1 MASKRNPL
9 NWRYVGD
16 TTRHVL
22 ESFSYQYTVRKGG
35 LARDYN
41 GTLDRA
47 HEPCQKMTRL
57 RHSDG
62 EHSKDKKA
70 RGGPKLITA
79 HSNNWKYTPF
89 ICFFYYFLSISVTPC
104 FDYLPMLPLQVCYL
118 PVQVFPSA
126 GIPVGG
132 CPPFPR
138 PLHPPPVYDT
148 GDPILK

>member
-35 LARDYN
+35 WPVTITGRLTGHMNRVKKWHVWGIPMVN
-41 GTLDRA
+41 TL
-47 HEPCQKMTRL
+47 KI
-57 RHSDG
+57 
-62 EHSKDKKA
+62 KK
-70 RGGPKLITA
+70 PELITA